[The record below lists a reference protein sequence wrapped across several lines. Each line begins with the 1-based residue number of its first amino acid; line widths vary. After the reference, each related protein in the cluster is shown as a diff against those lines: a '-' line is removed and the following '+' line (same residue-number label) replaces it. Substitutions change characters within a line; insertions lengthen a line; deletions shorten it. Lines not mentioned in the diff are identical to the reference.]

1 MQIRS
6 TWACL
11 RLTERL
17 KGKQCE
23 RQNQPRCVPSLVV
36 NIPFL
41 ADTLILERFGS

>member
-1 MQIRS
+1 MQIEEGGSRS
-6 TWACL
+6 S
-11 RLTERL
+11 LTGCL